1 MAADPELAASWY
13 KKAAEQGYPDGE
25 CCYGVCLEQG
35 VGVEKDPKE
44 AVLWYQKA
52 ALHGHATGMNNLGA
66 CYERGNGVEKDEQAA
81 LMWYERAAERGSS
94 YGCRNA
100 ARFYQ
105 DGKGAPKDEKKTA
118 EYLEKC
124 AMLGD
129 SDAMV
134 RIGRLYEL
142 GKGVER
148 DGGKALEFYEAAAE
162 RGDALGMRVMG
173 MIYRDGRSVRKNLA
187 KARYWFEKAAK
198 KGDVLSDVTVAFCCL
213 TGIAEK
219 PDPERAVSILKN
231 RARSKYVGK
240 DGEYAMYLLGYCYEK
255 GLAVEKDRKK
265 ALKLYRKGAEN
276 QSEEALYRLALYYS
290 EEAEEKDETK
300 AEEYCRRVCPDFSL
314 SPSVQFP
321 EEELSERV
329 ERLLDKIKKT
339 MKEEDVSNGL
349 DKI

>member
-1 MAADPELAASWY
+1 M
-13 KKAAEQGYPDGE
+13 
-25 CCYGVCLEQG
+25 
-35 VGVEKDPKE
+35 
-44 AVLWYQKA
+44 
-52 ALHGHATGMNNLGA
+52 
-66 CYERGNGVEKDEQAA
+66 
-81 LMWYERAAERGSS
+81 
-94 YGCRNA
+94 
-100 ARFYQ
+100 
-105 DGKGAPKDEKKTA
+105 
-118 EYLEKC
+118 
-124 AMLGD
+124 
-129 SDAMV
+129 
-134 RIGRLYEL
+134 
-142 GKGVER
+142 ER